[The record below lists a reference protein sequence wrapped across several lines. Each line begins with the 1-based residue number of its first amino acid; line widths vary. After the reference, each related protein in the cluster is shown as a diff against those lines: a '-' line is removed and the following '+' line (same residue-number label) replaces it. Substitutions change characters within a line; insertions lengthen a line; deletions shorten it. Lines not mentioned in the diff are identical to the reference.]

1 MYEALVK
8 LMMNKRQGLIVGLL
22 LIFSLQAQAYSLKN
36 HEQIT
41 RDASALINQCRQH
54 KLLTTLSPKAQL
66 PVLIA
71 YNLDQDQLLRKAR
84 LWHFPFDKHQPPL
97 KSATGWVGN
106 TLVISTSFNLWTDYL
121 FTQAQ
126 LARLHRE
133 VYPAMGALLHYIQ
146 DVSVPAHA
154 VPIFHPV
161 RYFPPKADGF
171 DSWQQFNAYPW
182 LQDEA
187 RLLKVCGKIAAQD
200 GNAQSILVSTQQ
212 QTRDNI
218 QNGVGLDL
226 NAQPN
231 VWRKL
236 YPLDTAKPDGFA
248 QYGCDSGG
256 DYGDA
261 MLNCDDQQIKVSAQE
276 YINFASAQRNLATVA
291 SARLIYGLQQGL
303 GECGGADCFAKDGD
317 DRWLPNACLLRQLLE
332 NQPDKPGHL

>member
-1 MYEALVK
+1 
-8 LMMNKRQGLIVGLL
+8 MMNKRQGLIVGLL
-22 LIFSLQAQAYSLKN
+22 MIFSLQAMAYSLKN

-41 RDASALINQCRQH
+41 RDASALINECRQQ
-54 KLLTTLSPKAQL
+54 KLITTLNPEAQL

-71 YNLDQDQLLRKAR
+71 YNLDQDQILRKAR
-84 LWHFPFDKHQPPL
+84 LWHFPFDKNQPPL
-97 KSATGWVGN
+97 KSATSWVGN

-121 FTQAQ
+121 YTQAQ
-126 LARLHRE
+126 LTRLHRE
-133 VYPAMGALLHYIQ
+133 IYPAMGALLHYIQ

-182 LQDEA
+182 LQNEA
-187 RLLKVCGKIAAQD
+187 QLKKVCGKIAAQD
-200 GNAQSILVSTQQ
+200 GNAQSILASTQQ

-218 QNGVGLDL
+218 QNGMGL
-226 NAQPN
+226 NAEPD
-231 VWRKL
+231 VWLKL
-236 YPLDTAKPDGFA
+236 YPLDAAKPDGFA

-261 MLNCDDQQIKVSAQE
+261 VLNCDDQQIEVPLQD

-291 SARLIYGLQQGL
+291 SARLIYVMQQALSVCDGPN
-303 GECGGADCFAKDGD
+303 CVAKDGD
-317 DRWLPNACLLRQLLE
+317 EHWLPNASQLRRLLR
-332 NQPDKPGHL
+332 N